1 MYYFYL
7 QKTKCR
13 VPLTEEVCQLE
24 LDEKRTLTINRT
36 LERIWIYWLY
46 GGVDNLG
53 VTYIRAFLKEY
64 RSHMTDLRINRAIEL
79 FIEQHKPEHVLNFEP
94 NLEHFEWAK
103 MPDAFEKNLGTM
115 FYETKKY
122 VPMMD
127 ERVSDFQN
135 IALHSTDKYE
145 RLLEWFERNKTTRK
159 TVQNNERVVAWATM
173 VAMQY
178 GIPMNGYHF
187 TDYVV
192 EKYGTTTFSIT
203 TAIPVVDNSRGEM
216 SEESINNR
224 SFILLQSCNSKV
236 FLLSDK
242 EGERPYIIKFG
253 NTKLKFDFYL
263 ESWLITKIYNSH
275 NDGSVAE
282 MLRYIDKNV
291 GPDIIDEFIEQFK
304 KDHPLQESFGRYS
317 YDMVPLIAT
326 NETYCQMNLVEFS
339 YPIKLTLQQEEE
351 LLSIMKSSTGG
362 KKKAMLDWFSQ
373 YREKYSVGC
382 KYKRDIPVQDEILS
396 MAFCTMHGATFGLLD
411 MAPYKSPEERKMERE
426 QYEKKCNEYLI
437 KKFVIFVVGVGI
449 GAYLMDSCSF
459 DTNDSGA
466 TFFVGMLIV
475 FITLIIV
482 FWDFNQ
488 KDK

>member
-24 LDEKRTLTINRT
+24 LDEKRTLIINRT

-192 EKYGTTTFSIT
+192 EKYGTTTFGIT
-203 TAIPVVDNSRGEM
+203 TAIPVVDNRRSEM

-242 EGERPYIIKFG
+242 EGEKPYVIKFG
-253 NTKLKFDFYL
+253 QNKIKIDYFM
-263 ESWLITKIYNSH
+263 ESWLVMEAYRY
-275 NDGSVAE
+275 GRVGE
-282 MLRYIDKNV
+282 WLRSIDENV
-291 GPDIIDEFIEQFK
+291 GPDVIDEFIEQFK
-304 KDHPLQESFGRYS
+304 KDHPLHLMEYNYS

-326 NETYCQMNLVEFS
+326 EREYCKMNLNEFKHT
-339 YPIKLTLQQEEE
+339 IKITHQQELE
-351 LLSIMKSSTGG
+351 LINIIKSNRDN
-362 KKKAMLDWFSQ
+362 KKAGLKAWFSQ
-373 YREKYSVGC
+373 YRSKYGINC
-382 KYKRDIPVQDEILS
+382 RLKRDIQSQDEILS
-396 MAFCTMHGATFGLLD
+396 EAFCQIHGIVYEWIDIPTT
-411 MAPYKSPEERKMERE
+411 EERKKKNE
-426 QYEKKCNEYLI
+426 QENVKIVRKIFTLI
-437 KKFVIFVVGVGI
+437 LGVSLGI
-449 GAYLMDSCSF
+449 WLMDSCSF
-459 DTNDSGA
+459 DINDSGA
-466 TFFVGMLIV
+466 EFFIGMLII
-475 FITLIIV
+475 FITLIIT
-482 FWDFNQ
+482 FWDFNSR
-488 KDK
+488 K